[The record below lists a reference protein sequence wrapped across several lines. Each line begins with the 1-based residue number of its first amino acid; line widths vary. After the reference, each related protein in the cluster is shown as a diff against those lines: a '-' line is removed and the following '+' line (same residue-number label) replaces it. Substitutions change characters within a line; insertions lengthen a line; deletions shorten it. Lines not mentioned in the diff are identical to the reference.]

1 MLEDQKQPS
10 RDEQPGVK
18 TILVV
23 EDDEDIGEA
32 LLFALNEESS
42 YHVIV
47 VATGSEAL
55 QIARDRKINLFIVD
69 YYLSDINGIELYDK
83 LHAIPEL
90 QDVPVLLVSVNIE
103 HLEQQLRVR
112 HLMGLGKPFDLDK
125 FLEVVAKALV

>member
-1 MLEDQKQPS
+1 MLEDQKLPLRKGQL
-10 RDEQPGVK
+10 DVK

-32 LLFALNEESS
+32 LLFALSEEPS

-47 VATGSEAL
+47 AATGNEAL
-55 QIARDRKINLFIVD
+55 QIASRRKINLFIVD

-90 QDVPVLLVSVNIE
+90 QMVPVLLVSVNIE
-103 HLEQQLRVR
+103 QLEQQLRVR

>member
-10 RDEQPGVK
+10 KEGQPDVK

-32 LLFALNEESS
+32 LLFALNEEPS
-42 YHVIV
+42 YYVIV
-47 VATGSEAL
+47 VATGNEAL
-55 QIARDRKINLFIVD
+55 QIAGGRKINLFIVD
-69 YYLSDINGIELYDK
+69 YYLSDVNGIELYDK

-125 FLEVVAKALV
+125 FLELVAKAVI

>member
-10 RDEQPGVK
+10 YEGQPDVK
-18 TILVV
+18 TILIV

-32 LLFALNEESS
+32 LLFALSEDPS

-47 VATGSEAL
+47 ATTGNEAV
-55 QIARDRKINLFIVD
+55 QNASRRKINLFIID
-69 YYLSDINGIELYDK
+69 YYLSDVNGIELYDK

-125 FLEVVAKALV
+125 FLELVAKAVI

>member
-1 MLEDQKQPS
+1 MLEDQKQPF
-10 RDEQPGVK
+10 REGQPAVK

-32 LLFALNEESS
+32 LLFALSEESS

-47 VATGSEAL
+47 AATGNEAL
-55 QIARDRKINLFIVD
+55 QIASSRKINLFIID
-69 YYLSDINGIELYDK
+69 YYLSDINGIGLYDK

-90 QDVPVLLVSVNIE
+90 QNVPVLLISVNIE
-103 HLEQQLRVR
+103 HLEQQLEVR

>member
-10 RDEQPGVK
+10 KEGQPDVK

-32 LLFALNEESS
+32 LLFALNEEPS
-42 YHVIV
+42 YYVIV
-47 VATGSEAL
+47 VATGNEAL
-55 QIARDRKINLFIVD
+55 QIAGGRKINLFIVD
-69 YYLSDINGIELYDK
+69 YYLSDVNGIELYDK

-125 FLEVVAKALV
+125 FLDVVAKALV

>member
-1 MLEDQKQPS
+1 MLEDQKQTS
-10 RDEQPGVK
+10 KEKQLNIK
-18 TILVV
+18 TILIV
-23 EDDEDIGEA
+23 EDDKDIGEA
-32 LLFALNEESS
+32 LLFALNEEPS

-47 VATGSEAL
+47 VATGNEAV
-55 QIARDRKINLFIVD
+55 QISRGRKINLFIID

-90 QDVPVLLVSVNIE
+90 QDVPVLLVSVNVE